1 MEEHH
6 QALTFW
12 QSLGILQACC
22 VHVDA
27 HLDTCEFE
35 VPQASSRAGESEI
48 NCGNY
53 LLHALRQGVVSQV
66 IWVIPPHLCGGRL
79 DLAWALDELSRW
91 NFLKVDDV
99 VGARL
104 ADGCVHAKIDG
115 FPLIICTSDNLP
127 RLEQPCLLDIDV
139 DYFLGAGDEVW
150 ETPFELQQRLGPLA
164 VQAVT
169 VAYSVVG
176 GYTPVARRYLGDLT
190 QMLYQGQGSLAL
202 DYWEQLT
209 GARDWSAGG
218 PTWLQAA
225 RLVTQAQGSGVQA
238 GPGWQRAAQLDAGY
252 ALCPFD
258 MACQRW
264 QRKDYAG
271 ARLWLQGVE
280 PVTAQYLLGLVAQAE
295 ARYAE
300 AVECWGRLLEA
311 EATPAQQSHL
321 HHLRGLALMSQ
332 GSPGAA
338 LREFQLALQAVPKQ
352 AALWRELGRA
362 QSKAGQA
369 DEAAKSLRKA
379 LALAPLEVASIQAR
393 LELAELY
400 LGLGQVSLM
409 QAELRR
415 LRSGFTP
422 GEIALQV
429 ETLAMKAML
438 KK

>member
-12 QSLGILQACC
+12 QSLGIQQACC

-35 VPQASSRAGESEI
+35 VPQSARPGESDI

-53 LLHALRQGVVSQV
+53 LLHALRQGVVNQV
-66 IWVIPPHLCGGRL
+66 VWVIPPQLCRDRL
-79 DLAWALDELSRW
+79 NLAWALDELSRW

-99 VGARL
+99 AGARL
-104 ADGCVHAKIDG
+104 VDGCVHAKIDG
-115 FPLIICTSDNLP
+115 FPLIICTSQNLP
-127 RLEQPCLLDIDV
+127 RLDQPCVLDIDV
-139 DYFLGAGDEVW
+139 DYFLGANDEIW
-150 ETPFELQQRLGPLA
+150 ETPFELRQRLGPLQ

-176 GYTPVARRYLGDLT
+176 GYTPVPRRFLGDLT
-190 QMLYQGQGSLAL
+190 RLLYQGQGQQAL
-202 DYWEQLT
+202 DCWQQLS
-209 GARDWSAGG
+209 GEKEW
-218 PTWLQAA
+218 PTQKLPAWLQAA
-225 RLVTQAQGSGVQA
+225 RLVTRAHGSGVQT
-238 GPGWQRAAQLDAGY
+238 GPAWQRAAQLDAGY

-271 ARLWLQGVE
+271 ARRWLQEVE
-280 PVTAQYLLGLVAQAE
+280 PVAAHYLLGLVAQAE
-295 ARYAE
+295 TRYAE
-300 AVECWGRLLEA
+300 AVECWGKLLEG
-311 EATPAQQSHL
+311 EASPAQQSHL
-321 HHLRGLALMSQ
+321 HHLRGLALMQQ
-332 GSPGAA
+332 GSPAAA
-338 LREFQLALQAVPKQ
+338 LREFQLALQAVPRQ

-362 QSKAGQA
+362 QLRAGLG
-369 DEAAKSLRKA
+369 DDAAKSLRKA
-379 LALAPLEVASIQAR
+379 LALAPLEVASVQAR

-400 LGLGQVSLM
+400 LQLGQVSLA

-415 LRSGFTP
+415 LRSGYTP

-429 ETLAMKAML
+429 ETLAMKAWL